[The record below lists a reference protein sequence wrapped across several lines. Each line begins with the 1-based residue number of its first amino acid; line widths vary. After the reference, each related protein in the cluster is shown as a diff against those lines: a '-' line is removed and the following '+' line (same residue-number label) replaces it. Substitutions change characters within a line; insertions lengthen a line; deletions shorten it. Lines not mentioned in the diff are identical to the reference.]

1 MGLRRDLSGAS
12 ARLSDITGEM
22 SESQKREMEQNR
34 ELLVR
39 RESELLEQRQQM
51 AKLSKIIDKQKGE
64 IKQLEQ
70 ELR

>member
-51 AKLSKIIDKQKGE
+51 AKLSKIIDKQKNE

>member
-1 MGLRRDLSGAS
+1 
-12 ARLSDITGEM
+12 
-22 SESQKREMEQNR
+22 MEQNR

-70 ELR
+70 ELRWDTSVTYFPNSVF

>member
-12 ARLSDITGEM
+12 ARLSDITGEI

-34 ELLVR
+34 ELLKR
-39 RESELLEQRQQM
+39 RDAELTELRQQM
-51 AKLSKIIDKQKGE
+51 AKLSKIIDKQTEEVKKLQE
-64 IKQLEQ
+64 

>member
-1 MGLRRDLSGAS
+1 
-12 ARLSDITGEM
+12 
-22 SESQKREMEQNR
+22 MEQNR
-34 ELLVR
+34 ELLGR

-70 ELR
+70 ELRWDTSVTYFPNSVF

>member
-34 ELLVR
+34 ELLGR